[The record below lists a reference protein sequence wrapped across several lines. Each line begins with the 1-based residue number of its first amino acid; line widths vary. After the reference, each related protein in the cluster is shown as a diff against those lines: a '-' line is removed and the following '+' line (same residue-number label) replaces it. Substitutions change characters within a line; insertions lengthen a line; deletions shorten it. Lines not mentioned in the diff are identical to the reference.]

1 MEAARYSSL
10 ERVPSLIE
18 SGPTHTKLSDKKD
31 GSTRPKSDAM
41 MALALLKSASGSLLT
56 GGGVDGG
63 LGVVVCD
70 VSNGFG
76 RLSRNDACS
85 CDEVQVFKFFVCVVV
100 CPCGDRKEETDPARK
115 KVAVNVCFEN
125 FIVLK

>member
-1 MEAARYSSL
+1 MES
-10 ERVPSLIE
+10 VPSLIE

-85 CDEVQVFKFFVCVVV
+85 CDEVQVIKLLVCVEVCV

-115 KVAVNVCFEN
+115 RVAVNVCFEN
-125 FIVLK
+125 FIVMK